1 MEVQKHQVQIFMLV
15 GIQLIF
21 LTSIGLCMH
30 TCFVSSEGGK
40 CNSNSDA
47 KTQNGLPN
55 LKKYITEP
63 YFEKH
68 DSLLDSDFQNFIA
81 NNLPLGL
88 FCVSVLKRHLI
99 GEGALRCLS
108 SSIRLSIQPE
118 SIAELPRHFCK
129 IIIVERLPSGIFA
142 DPFEL
147 QHLLQHGVFTDAA
160 VFGETNLELPIVVS
174 NQSVVEVHVEVD
186 LTYSYSATLKDP
198 FILCNIEGTH
208 SYSATLKDLFIL
220 CNIEG
225 KSQLDSCLFTQT
237 GSNSKSQAV
246 VVWEIPCGIKE
257 RSGVVSVVTFIS
269 AIVSAI
275 LIVLASIYYSDT
287 QTFAVI

>member
-30 TCFVSSEGGK
+30 TCFVSSEK
-40 CNSNSDA
+40 NSILC
-47 KTQNGLPN
+47 QV
-55 LKKYITEP
+55 
-63 YFEKH
+63 
-68 DSLLDSDFQNFIA
+68 
-81 NNLPLGL
+81 
-88 FCVSVLKRHLI
+88 CVSVLKRHLI
-99 GEGALRCLS
+99 GEGSLRCLS

-174 NQSVVEVHVEVD
+174 NQSVVE
-186 LTYSYSATLKDP
+186 
-198 FILCNIEGTH
+198 
-208 SYSATLKDLFIL
+208 
-220 CNIEG
+220 
-225 KSQLDSCLFTQT
+225 T